1 MILLEQVISRIKRLM
16 GKGFTGR
23 VMIDFVNGTVSKKI
37 YVQTA
42 EILDK

>member
-1 MILLEQVISRIKRLM
+1 MLEQVIILIKRLI

-23 VMIDFVNGTVSKKI
+23 VMIDFFSGTVSKKI